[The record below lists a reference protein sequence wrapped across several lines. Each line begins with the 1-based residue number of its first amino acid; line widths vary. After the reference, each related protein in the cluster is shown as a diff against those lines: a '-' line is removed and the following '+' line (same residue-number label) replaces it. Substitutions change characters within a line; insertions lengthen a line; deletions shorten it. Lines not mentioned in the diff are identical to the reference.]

1 MINLPKAPQ
10 PEFSP
15 KGDLL
20 NWIEIET
27 FHRHNS
33 PTWDQAFQYSK
44 SLRWNEVDRLRVL
57 CANLSVEVEHYRDIA
72 FRAAVENPSLII
84 NQ

>member
-1 MINLPKAPQ
+1 MIPKAPK

-27 FHRHNS
+27 FHRLNS
-33 PTWDQAFQYSK
+33 PTWNKVFWYSQNHRYGE
-44 SLRWNEVDRLRVL
+44 LIRLRVL
-57 CANLSVEVEHYRDIA
+57 CAMLSHEVEHYRDIA
-72 FRAAVENPSLII
+72 HRAAVANPSLII
-84 NQ
+84 EP